1 MGLRESLGY
10 KLPESSRLC
19 MLLLLLL
26 PELTHCSAD
35 LLFTILVLLF
45 TGNRA
50 LSLFDSERYNR
61 SLPPGEIHHLT
72 RPTQRL
78 GLILHLL
85 AYLRT
90 LCPSKQ
96 PPAAMTNPIG
106 TACTALALL
115 QFIPA
120 LQGKTIHR
128 YNGYLVLSLALAG
141 IPSIAIITPGATGGE
156 LSTHFSS
163 LLLTSLAVFSGY
175 KAWAA
180 IRGKHRKEHRRWALR
195 WMAYMTSIISIRPLM
210 VVFVLWTTYTAS
222 YHSLWLCKELEAIR
236 GGVVEECVDGRVVVR
251 AGIDG
256 GAEGIASGYRLG
268 FGSCVVLALFLHA
281 VAVEGWIAWTDGK
294 GEGKLRRRD
303 EVVAAVPQRLGRGT

>member
-10 KLPESSRLC
+10 KLPESSRLY
-19 MLLLLLL
+19 
-26 PELTHCSAD
+26 

-61 SLPPGEIHHLT
+61 SLPPGEIYHLT

-85 AYLRT
+85 AYL
-90 LCPSKQ
+90 P
-96 PPAAMTNPIG
+96 
-106 TACTALALL
+106 CTALALL